1 MTAAGDGSVRRRLAA
16 VLAGLALT
24 LTCAPG
30 CGRSAPATA
39 PLDYAA
45 VDATTAVPVSLAN
58 LRGAPVLLAGWA
70 TWCPPCERELP
81 ELERLH
87 REQDAGDGP
96 EGDGLQVVVVNV
108 DDVADDVVAAAIT
121 EHGLTTPVWR
131 DRRNRF
137 GDVVGGVAF
146 PVNALVDA
154 DGRLVR
160 TWNGVLDVDDDEF
173 RELVRASW

>member
-1 MTAAGDGSVRRRLAA
+1 MTA
-16 VLAGLALT
+16 LAGLALT
-24 LTCAPG
+24 LTTAAG
-30 CGRSAPATA
+30 CGRSTPAA
-39 PLDYAA
+39 EPLDYAA
-45 VDATTAVPVSLAN
+45 VDAATSAPVSLAD

-87 REQDAGDGP
+87 REQTAGDGA
-96 EGDGLQVVVVNV
+96 EGGGLRVVVVNV
-108 DDVADDVVAAAIT
+108 DEAADEVVTAAIT
-121 EHGLTTPVWR
+121 EHGLTMPVWR

-154 DGRLVR
+154 DGRLVQ

>member
-1 MTAAGDGSVRRRLAA
+1 
-16 VLAGLALT
+16 
-24 LTCAPG
+24 
-30 CGRSAPATA
+30 
-39 PLDYAA
+39 
-45 VDATTAVPVSLAN
+45 
-58 LRGAPVLLAGWA
+58 
-70 TWCPPCERELP
+70 
-81 ELERLH
+81 
-87 REQDAGDGP
+87 
-96 EGDGLQVVVVNV
+96 
-108 DDVADDVVAAAIT
+108 VADDVVAAAIT
-121 EHGLTTPVWR
+121 EHGLTMPVWR

>member
-1 MTAAGDGSVRRRLAA
+1 M
-16 VLAGLALT
+16 
-24 LTCAPG
+24 
-30 CGRSAPATA
+30 
-39 PLDYAA
+39 
-45 VDATTAVPVSLAN
+45 
-58 LRGAPVLLAGWA
+58 
-70 TWCPPCERELP
+70 
-81 ELERLH
+81 
-87 REQDAGDGP
+87 
-96 EGDGLQVVVVNV
+96 
-108 DDVADDVVAAAIT
+108 
-121 EHGLTTPVWR
+121 PVWR